1 MSGEPRER
9 WPDVSDE
16 SDKLPIIAVV
26 GATASGKSL
35 LADTLALRMQGEI
48 ISADSMQVYQ
58 GMDIGTAK
66 TPIDERSVP
75 YHGIDL
81 VSPDVAFTAALYQRY
96 ARAAIAEIQS
106 RRKSVIFCGGTGL
119 YLRAALDDFTL
130 DEQRESSIDDSLS
143 KNSVSLQRDDSSD
156 DSSLN
161 SSNSASLM
169 SDSSLSEQH
178 LDSSSSYMLSRS
190 SSVDS
195 RMSEIDQ
202 HPDNALRERLNAQA
216 LEFGAK
222 AFHEL
227 LAKQDP
233 DSAALIHP
241 NNQRRVVRAF
251 ELLEQGL
258 SYAQVSAG
266 FTRYESLYPAQYI
279 GLEVEREL
287 LYQMIDMRVDAMITA
302 GLLGEVQVLISE
314 GFADALTASQAI
326 GYRQL
331 VSVLAGQSTLKEAL
345 EAIKQATRRYA
356 KRQLTWFR
364 RDPRITWVEV
374 SDLHQAHLAG
384 ELDRDELAS
393 LMLSRTM
400 AVLQLPGVQG

>member
-1 MSGEPRER
+1 VSG
-9 WPDVSDE
+9 E

-35 LADTLALRMQGEI
+35 LADALALRMQGEI

-75 YHGIDL
+75 YYGLDL

-96 ARAAIAEIQS
+96 ARAVIAEIQS
-106 RRKSVIFCGGTGL
+106 RGKSVIFCGGTGL

-130 DEQRESSIDDSLS
+130 DEQRESSVDDLFPESSESLPS
-143 KNSVSLQRDDSSD
+143 DNSTD
-156 DSSLN
+156 DSSLS
-161 SSNSASLM
+161 SSNPASLV
-169 SDSSLSEQH
+169 SDSNLNEQH
-178 LDSSSSYMLSRS
+178 LDSSNGFVSSRS

-195 RMSEIDQ
+195 RMSEFDQ
-202 HPDNALRERLNAQA
+202 HPDDALRERLNTQA
-216 LEFGAK
+216 SELGAT
-222 AFHEL
+222 AFHSL
-227 LAKQDP
+227 LAKRDP

-258 SYAQVSAG
+258 SYAQISAG
-266 FTRYESLYPAQYI
+266 FTRYESLYPVQYI

-287 LYQMIDMRVDAMITA
+287 LYQMIDNRVNAMITA

-326 GYRQL
+326 GYKQL
-331 VSVLAGQSTLKEAL
+331 ISVLTGQCTLKEAL

-393 LMLSRTM
+393 LMLSRIM
-400 AVLQLPGVQG
+400 AVLQLPRVQG